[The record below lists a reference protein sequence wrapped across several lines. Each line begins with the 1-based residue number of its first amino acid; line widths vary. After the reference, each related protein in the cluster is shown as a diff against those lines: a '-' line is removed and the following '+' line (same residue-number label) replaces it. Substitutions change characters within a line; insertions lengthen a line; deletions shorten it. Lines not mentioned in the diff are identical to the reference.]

1 MGENI
6 GVLGADT
13 AEVLIEDWPS
23 AEYVLSASDSGGKLS
38 HVEVTR
44 RDFSIALRYLPMYL

>member
-23 AEYVLSASDSGGKLS
+23 AEYVLSASESGGKLS

-44 RDFSIALRYLPMYL
+44 RDFSIALKYLPMYL